1 MLMRFKKIGSL
12 YNIGKRYTAAVLDIE
27 VQGIK
32 EIEYDV
38 SRDRVFGKGLNVIRK
53 EIFKSVSR
61 GIEELGIKDKL
72 NEETLAHFELS
83 RLRKTPSEPLDIEL
97 MEKIKSFLS
106 NDKKWEVGI
115 HKEIAE
121 KLNISNIK
129 VSKYITAM
137 LKLGKITKL
146 QH

>member
-1 MLMRFKKIGSL
+1 
-12 YNIGKRYTAAVLDIE
+12 
-27 VQGIK
+27 
-32 EIEYDV
+32 
-38 SRDRVFGKGLNVIRK
+38 
-53 EIFKSVSR
+53 
-61 GIEELGIKDKL
+61 
-72 NEETLAHFELS
+72 
-83 RLRKTPSEPLDIEL
+83 